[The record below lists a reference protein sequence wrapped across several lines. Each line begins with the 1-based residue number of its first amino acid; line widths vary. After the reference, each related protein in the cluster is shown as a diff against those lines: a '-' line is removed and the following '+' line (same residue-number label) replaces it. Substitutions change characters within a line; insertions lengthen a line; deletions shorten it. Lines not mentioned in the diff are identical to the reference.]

1 MLIKRTRLILA
12 MSLIALGVTSIPLAN
27 AKGGGVSARGGS
39 SFSASRS
46 VSYSRPA
53 TSSYTRTTASRPTII
68 RPKPKA
74 VSRPVSRPM
83 TATKQKKKVEYDYY
97 PLAECT
103 RIIKPINGYR
113 CIDND

>member
-1 MLIKRTRLILA
+1 MLLKRTRLILA
-12 MSLIALGVTSIPLAN
+12 MSLIALGFGSIPLAN

-46 VSYSRPA
+46 ASYSRPA
-53 TSSYTRTTASRPTII
+53 TSSYTRTTASRPTAT
-68 RPKPKA
+68 RSKPVVA
-74 VSRPVSRPM
+74 SRPV
-83 TATKQKKKVEYDYY
+83 TTTKRKKKVEYDYY